1 MWVTLLLLYWK
12 HFSKSYLGVFS
23 ATIQS
28 QHKQRTHVTQTIT
41 WTLTKTITWLW
52 RWLLHRL
59 SKRKSQ
65 TTVLLRTPITQII
78 FFNQGML
85 LLGSNHFLKHVHYK
99 SWLSSLLSSAHLH
112 LAFET
117 GILTKLVTGTTWKKL
132 LFNFIVPADFC
143 STAIDIYFVRFC
155 FFDWFR
161 PIRPG

>member
-12 HFSKSYLGVFS
+12 RFSKSYLGVF
-23 ATIQS
+23 TIQS
-28 QHKQRTHVTQTIT
+28 QHKQRTHVT
-41 WTLTKTITWLW
+41 KTTTWLW

-85 LLGSNHFLKHVHYK
+85 LLGSNYFLKHVHYK

-117 GILTKLVTGTTWKKL
+117 GILAKLVTGTTWKKL
-132 LFNFIVPADFC
+132 LFNFIVSADFY